1 MKLLQDRQALFEKK
15 LVQHSLPNLFPKSNK
30 YKITEYNILAV
41 AVSNL
46 DSRSESWEQVLV
58 RRNRLDFSRLLDLT
72 ATCAKRISLID
83 LVLEL

>member
-1 MKLLQDRQALFEKK
+1 M
-15 LVQHSLPNLFPKSNK
+15 QHSLPNLFPKSNK